1 MASIFNEENSIVLEA
16 ARRMVSLG
24 SEAAQLSILGKQS
37 KTQDEKINKIL
48 KLLTAYRRKDDMST
62 DDLESILYDL
72 RGLTDTDIFP
82 TISPIVGQS
91 LVYLVNNETG
101 STTLQIQNNSSNLP
115 NRSILNFYTL
125 LQAVDDGTGINVGLI
140 PGTDGYVLTMDSGI
154 AQWMPASGGGHDIFN
169 GVDVSALTTRDNLR
183 FSNGLTASDNDPD
196 TDVKLGGNLVDATT
210 TIDINEKILQFIGS
224 GVSQFFVNMEGSF
237 NVLTGDVST
246 ITSSTSVDLRM
257 YDDSS
262 YITFN
267 PSTLDLYASTNIT
280 LDAAQ
285 IDIDGATINLGVTNA
300 NALYIG
306 GTALES
312 IIVSN
317 KYGAYYPF
325 FVEGDPLYFKGIEYD
340 NDYSANYSIRSLID
354 KGYADA
360 TYAPIAGSFWSLAS
374 GGTLTGN
381 NTITMGANTITFTG
395 NRVSFT
401 PDATV
406 AGINVGTIASNPSST
421 IVGDLWYRT
430 SDGTYW
436 GRHGGGTDVVAF
448 AGNVATNQIPYS
460 TGSGSGR
467 LAGSTQL
474 TFQTSLSVGLQVANI
489 VGITQQAQAASWAKA
504 LTVTPGAH
512 TSMTAATEFVSND
525 FAGASQQWLAGT
537 VATQRFNYFRGFTV
551 TGASATNTITNAY
564 TLYVDSPVAGTN
576 AAITNNFSAGFA
588 GNVAFYD
595 AAGANLNYLQV
606 VGATFRIRG
615 ASTTVIYS
623 GANTLATFS
632 ARNLTIGQASASS
645 GWTGAL
651 TITPGLFSSITAS
664 TELVGNDFQ
673 GNTWEW
679 LAGTVATQR
688 FNYFRGFTV
697 TGASATAT
705 FTNAYTLY
713 VDPPVAGTN
722 ATITNN
728 WAAGFAGNVQL
739 VNASSLY
746 VGTTGNSIVQIF
758 GTAGTLLSQSWQWY
772 SNNTTMELIISRGA
786 TAIGLR
792 VGASTAQ
799 SLNTADYT
807 GMQIGGNLSATFSSG
822 SGTTIWSQVKPT
834 HNYTGTYTGT
844 VIGYDYNPT
853 ITSLTGATH
862 YAFRS
867 TSGGVLLAGGLTT
880 ADAGATITASTKLDV
895 RGISSGNIFV
905 GKSNGGTQRFVLT
918 DGGSLIHNE
927 TAVFGNTAVDA
938 DSTVTINQNKSLNGI
953 RIDGAALTS
962 SAPSGVYDIATW
974 TTTTASS
981 DTYYKLYLSGT
992 INATNGA
999 HRFNGVFVNPTFTAL
1014 SSDAIGFGYQP
1025 TVTSVLGNN
1034 IALWADNGGLTFN
1047 GKTSPSQ
1054 ITSNQNDYNPTGL
1067 HHNLHI
1073 RLNSDASRDITGIVA
1088 GINGEMLVLHNI
1100 GSFNIVLKDES
1111 GSSSAANRLA
1121 LNADITLLPDQSI
1134 WLWYD
1139 STSTRWR
1146 AINA

>member
-1 MASIFNEENSIVLEA
+1 MAAIFLEENSIVLA
-16 ARRMVSLG
+16 AANKMVSLG
-24 SEAAQLSILGKQS
+24 KEAAERVVAGRES
-37 KTQDEKINKIL
+37 KSQDKTIDQIL
-48 KLLTAYRRKDDMST
+48 KLLTVYRNKESLST

-72 RGLTDTDIFP
+72 KGLSEADSFP
-82 TISPIVGQS
+82 TISPIVGQE
-91 LVYLVNNETG
+91 LVYLVNEESGTG
-101 STTLQIQNNSSNLP
+101 TLQIQNNSSDLP
-115 NRSILNFYTL
+115 IRSTLNFYTI
-125 LQAVDDGTGINVGLI
+125 LQAVDAGGKTNVGII

-360 TYAPIAGSFWSLAS
+360 TYAPISGGTYWSLAS

-381 NTITMGANTITFTG
+381 NTITGTGYTLKGIWNGLANAQTNGYGLWLANTTAAASGAANQQWSPSLVLEGQGWSGGGATQSIKFVVTTIPVSGQTGELLISSSVNGGAN
-395 NRVSFT
+395 VSRL
-401 PDATV
+401 
-406 AGINVGTIASNPSST
+406 GIGASSSISFYQSGYGTWS
-421 IVGDLWYRT
+421 V
-430 SDGTYW
+430 
-436 GRHGGGTDVVAF
+436 
-448 AGNVATNQIPYS
+448 S
-460 TGSGSGR
+460 TGAVVSGDSGDAEFVHAANYGFIFSPSNYVSGGSLTLNR
-467 LAGSTQL
+467 LGNLLLGPRGSAPAAKWEVTQGAL
-474 TFQTSLSVGLQVANI
+474 SSAWLPSL
-489 VGITQQAQAASWAKA
+489 K
-504 LTVTPGAH
+504 VTPGAH
-512 TSMTAATEFVSND
+512 TSMTAATEFVSNY
-525 FAGASQQWLAGT
+525 FAGASQQ
-537 VATQRFNYFRGFTV
+537 
-551 TGASATNTITNAY
+551 
-564 TLYVDSPVAGTN
+564 
-576 AAITNNFSAGFA
+576 
-588 GNVAFYD
+588 
-595 AAGANLNYLQV
+595 
-606 VGATFRIRG
+606 
-615 ASTTVIYS
+615 
-623 GANTLATFS
+623 
-632 ARNLTIGQASASS
+632 
-645 GWTGAL
+645 
-651 TITPGLFSSITAS
+651 
-664 TELVGNDFQ
+664 
-673 GNTWEW
+673 W

-938 DSTVTINQNKSLNGI
+938 DSTVTINQNKSINGI

-962 SAPSGVYDIATW
+962 SSPSGVYDIATW

-981 DTYYKLYLSGT
+981 DAYYKLYLSGT

-1054 ITSNQNDYNPTGL
+1054 ITSNQNDYNPTEL